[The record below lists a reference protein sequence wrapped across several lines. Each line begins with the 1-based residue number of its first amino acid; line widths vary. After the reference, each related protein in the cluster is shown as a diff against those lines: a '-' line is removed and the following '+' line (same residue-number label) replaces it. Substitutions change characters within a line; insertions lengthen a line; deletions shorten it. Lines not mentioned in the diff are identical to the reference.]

1 MISPRLHAA
10 AAELASRTMPG
21 EGFQTPHIVLD
32 THIVMECFFW
42 KDEKAMPLKVTIEA
56 GKIRLAAS
64 RDAFL
69 ELAGVLSRP
78 QFGLSEEEV
87 EAILRHT
94 AQFSDFASP
103 ERLERAAEGISVR
116 CRDPE
121 DQKFLTLAGASKARA
136 IVTRDKL
143 LFKAAKK
150 IKTLRHR
157 TGRSGKPPEDSSGP
171 LPGALKP
178 DVLPVSHRSTYQI
191 MLTTALRIQ
200 KPHAMSATQI
210 RKRMMRGAIKRR
222 KSLKKSVF

>member
-121 DQKFLTLAGASKARA
+121 DQKFLTLAGASRARA

-143 LFKAAKK
+143 LFKAAKN
-150 IKTLRHR
+150 
-157 TGRSGKPPEDSSGP
+157 
-171 LPGALKP
+171 
-178 DVLPVSHRSTYQI
+178 
-191 MLTTALRIQ
+191 
-200 KPHAMSATQI
+200 
-210 RKRMMRGAIKRR
+210 
-222 KSLKKSVF
+222 

>member
-10 AAELASRTMPG
+10 AAELASRTIPG

-42 KDEKAMPLKVTIEA
+42 KDGKAMPLKAAIES
-56 GKIRLAAS
+56 GRIRLAAS

-78 QFGLSEEEV
+78 QFGLSEEAV

-103 ERLERAAEGISVR
+103 ELLEIAAEGISVR

-121 DQKFLTLAGASKARA
+121 DQKFLTLAGAAKARA
-136 IVTRDKL
+136 LVTRDRL
-143 LFKAAKK
+143 LFKATKK
-150 IKTLRHR
+150 MRRAGIEPA
-157 TGRSGKPPEDSSGP
+157 SPES
-171 LPGALKP
+171 LPEILP
-178 DVLPVSHRSTYQI
+178 DLF
-191 MLTTALRIQ
+191 
-200 KPHAMSATQI
+200 
-210 RKRMMRGAIKRR
+210 GG
-222 KSLKKSVF
+222 

>member
-21 EGFQTPHIVLD
+21 DGFQTPHIVLD

-42 KDEKAMPLKVTIEA
+42 KDEKAMPLKAAIEE

-103 ERLERAAEGISVR
+103 ALLEGAAEGICVR

-136 IVTRDKL
+136 LVTRDKL

-150 IKTLRHR
+150 LRR
-157 TGRSGKPPEDSSGP
+157 CGIEPAAPES
-171 LPGALKP
+171 LPKLLP
-178 DVLPVSHRSTYQI
+178 DLFRAP
-191 MLTTALRIQ
+191 
-200 KPHAMSATQI
+200 
-210 RKRMMRGAIKRR
+210 
-222 KSLKKSVF
+222 